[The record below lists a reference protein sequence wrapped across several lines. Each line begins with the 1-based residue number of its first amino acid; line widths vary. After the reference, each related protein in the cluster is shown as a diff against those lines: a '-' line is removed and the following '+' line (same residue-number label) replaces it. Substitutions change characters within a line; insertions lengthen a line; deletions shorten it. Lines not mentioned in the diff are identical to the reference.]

1 MKGVLYLMKLS
12 LRFLFAFC
20 LTVGLGGAAA
30 FAASPNIEGTP
41 VPTQPKPDFS
51 TMKFLIG
58 TWECSD
64 MSSRRPG
71 PFRTTEVYSMD
82 PSGYW
87 MLRESTIHTASWIP
101 REVRNETKFTWDGPA
116 KRWVRITTGDRG
128 GYAVSTA
135 AMPVASHTSYAY
147 VIQSKAPDI
156 ASFAPEVFTKVSD
169 TKRTMT
175 TSFTETSGRVVTVKE
190 TCTKS

>member
-1 MKGVLYLMKLS
+1 MKVS
-12 LRFLFAFC
+12 LRFLFAFW

-41 VPTQPKPDFS
+41 VPTPPKPEFS

-71 PFRTTEVYSMD
+71 PFQTTEVYSMD

-101 REVRNETKFTWDGPA
+101 REVRSETEIHVGRRGEAMGAHHDRRPGWVLSFDCGDAGGVSHDLHIRHPDQSAGHRILRAGGFHEGERHKKDDDDVVYRNEWPRR
-116 KRWVRITTGDRG
+116 KR
-128 GYAVSTA
+128 
-135 AMPVASHTSYAY
+135 
-147 VIQSKAPDI
+147 
-156 ASFAPEVFTKVSD
+156 
-169 TKRTMT
+169 
-175 TSFTETSGRVVTVKE
+175 
-190 TCTKS
+190 